1 MPSSTPDRATHSEPG
16 LLVPRAQLE
25 ADLSDRI
32 AAGNELRNR
41 NVAGPEGLQELQ
53 DDYYTWDEYNITL
66 LKRSFTTS
74 AIADTYQDLVL
85 ALGGQSTIAEQYRE
99 LVDDIAERIRRLK
112 SIQSR
117 LPLFSETQRDN
128 AGGRRGPGPDAQD
141 VFIVHGHNEAV
152 RQSVARFIRQVTDH
166 EPIILHEQ
174 ANSGRTVIEKFEQH
188 AGAIGFAVVLLTADD
203 EGGKRGSGDIKL
215 RARQNVILELG
226 FFIGTLGRNRVAA
239 LHESG
244 VELPSDVS
252 GMLYTSLDSHWRQD
266 LGREM
271 RAAGLTVDLNKAL

>member
-1 MPSSTPDRATHSEPG
+1 
-16 LLVPRAQLE
+16 
-25 ADLSDRI
+25 
-32 AAGNELRNR
+32 
-41 NVAGPEGLQELQ
+41 
-53 DDYYTWDEYNITL
+53 
-66 LKRSFTTS
+66 
-74 AIADTYQDLVL
+74 
-85 ALGGQSTIAEQYRE
+85 
-99 LVDDIAERIRRLK
+99 
-112 SIQSR
+112 
-117 LPLFSETQRDN
+117 
-128 AGGRRGPGPDAQD
+128 
-141 VFIVHGHNEAV
+141 
-152 RQSVARFIRQVTDH
+152 
-166 EPIILHEQ
+166 
-174 ANSGRTVIEKFEQH
+174 VIEKFEQH